1 MDDFLEILKYT
12 VPSLITGA
20 VAAYFLKQVMI
31 NENSKRKFDAF
42 KEKKKQSLPLRL
54 QAYERMALFLERTR
68 ISSLCAR
75 VLPEATNKIEY
86 GKSLIAHINAEF
98 EHNLVQQVYISTE
111 CWKVIVKSK
120 TSIMNQIT
128 ALSMREDISTGAELY
143 QLLIAETNAMEAIC
157 EVALETIQKE
167 TQQLF

>member
-1 MDDFLEILKYT
+1 MDDFLETLKYT
-12 VPSLITGA
+12 IPSVVTGA
-20 VAAYFLKQVMI
+20 VAAYFLKQVLL

-42 KEKKKQSLPLRL
+42 KEKKQQSLPIRL
-54 QAYERMALFLERTR
+54 QAYERMSLFLERIR

-75 VLPEATNKIEY
+75 VLPENTNKIEY

-98 EHNLVQQVYISTE
+98 EHNLVQQIYISTE
-111 CWKVIVKSK
+111 CWRVIVTSK

-128 ALSMREDISTGAELY
+128 ALSVREDINSGEELY
-143 QLLIAETNAMEAIC
+143 RLLMAETRPMEAVC